1 MNQPNTLLM
10 KMLKQIFYFEHMN
23 NPAPIF
29 EGQDLL
35 DPRISWRTAVRR
47 VLLSLLPYGTVAF
60 TYFCPQDRAGGLKAC
75 VESGTF
81 MVQTSF
87 QHSPTQRDDETS

>member
-1 MNQPNTLLM
+1 MLPIVLLVRW
-10 KMLKQIFYFEHMN
+10 
-23 NPAPIF
+23 PAFRSSVELCI
-29 EGQDLL
+29 QRRASRDAAMDLQTVNA
-35 DPRISWRTAVRR
+35 TAVMH
-47 VLLSLLPYGTVAF
+47 LMDF
-60 TYFCPQDRAGGLKAC
+60 QEQEDHAGGLKAC